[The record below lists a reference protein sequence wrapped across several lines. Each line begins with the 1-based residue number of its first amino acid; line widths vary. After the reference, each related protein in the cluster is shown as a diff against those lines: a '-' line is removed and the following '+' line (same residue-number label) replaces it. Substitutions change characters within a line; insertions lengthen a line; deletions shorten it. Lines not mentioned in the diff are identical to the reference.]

1 MACLMTCDR
10 SISWVL
16 AIGLALGAP
25 ATVLAQGDFY
35 RGKQIR
41 LVSGHPVG
49 GDYDVGAR
57 FLAKHLSRHIAGQPV
72 IVVQNMPAAAS
83 VAAANFIYN
92 QAPRDGT
99 VIGSFS
105 RNLASQARM
114 GLPNIES
121 DPRRFNWLGGY
132 SLPSRVCVNWHTSPV
147 KTIDDLFAREMITA
161 GGGAT
166 SSLSII
172 PTVLNH
178 VLGTKFRIVEGYKG
192 IRDAALA
199 IERGEVEGVCMSYA
213 QFNDYQHLVREGK
226 LRILLHAEEMPIP
239 DIPQV
244 PSIYAFAKTE
254 AQRQLLRFVFASA
267 EFGRPYV
274 LPPETPADRVA
285 LLRKAFADLAQDP
298 LMLAEAE
305 KAKIDMTYL
314 PPARLEELVAS
325 LYRTPPDLIETV
337 KKLVPNPQ

>member
-1 MACLMTCDR
+1 MTCD
-10 SISWVL
+10 
-16 AIGLALGAP
+16 IGRVWALLVALALGVPGA
-25 ATVLAQGDFY
+25 ALAQGDFY

-41 LVSGHPVG
+41 LISGHPVG
-49 GDYDVGAR
+49 GDYDIGAR
-57 FLAKHLSRHIAGQPV
+57 FLAKHLSRHIPGQPV

-83 VAAANFIYN
+83 VVAANFIYN

-105 RNLASQARM
+105 RNLASQALM
-114 GLPNIES
+114 GLPNIEA

-132 SLPSRVCVNWHTSPV
+132 SLPSRVCVNWHTSAV
-147 KTIDDLFAREMITA
+147 KTIDDLFTREMITA

-166 SSLSII
+166 SSLSIM
-172 PTVLNH
+172 PTVINH

-213 QFNDYQHLVREGK
+213 QFNDYQYLVREGK
-226 LRILLHAEEMPIP
+226 LRILLHAEETPIP

-254 AQRQLLRFVFASA
+254 EQRQLLRFVFASA

-274 LPPETPADRVA
+274 LPPEVPAERVT

-298 LMLAEAE
+298 QMLGDAE
-305 KAKIDMTYL
+305 KVKVDMTFL
-314 PPARLEELVAS
+314 PPARLEELITS

-337 KKLVPNPQ
+337 KKLVPNLQ

>member
-1 MACLMTCDR
+1 MLNNWRHRLT
-10 SISWVL
+10 
-16 AIGLALGAP
+16 GLATAVGLGLGLSSA
-25 ATVLAQGDFY
+25 AIAQGDFY

-41 LVSGHPVG
+41 LISGHPVG

-57 FLAKHLSRHIAGQPV
+57 FLAKHLARHIPGQPV

-83 VAAANFIYN
+83 VVAANFIYN

-105 RNLASQARM
+105 RNIASQALM
-114 GLPNIES
+114 GQPNIEV

-132 SLPSRVCVNWHTSPV
+132 SLPSRVCVNWHTSLV
-147 KTIDDLFAREMITA
+147 KTIDDLFARELIIA

-166 SSLSII
+166 SSLSIM
-172 PTVLNH
+172 PTVINH

-213 QFNDYQHLVREGK
+213 QFNDYQHLIREGK
-226 LRILLHAEEMPIP
+226 LRILLHAEETPIP
-239 DIPQV
+239 EVPQV
-244 PSIYAFAKTE
+244 PSIYKFARTE
-254 AQRQLLRFVFASA
+254 EQRQLLRFVFSSA

-274 LPPETPADRVA
+274 FPPEAPAERVA
-285 LLRKAFADLAQDP
+285 LMRKAFADLARDP
-298 LMLAEAE
+298 QMLSDAE
-305 KAKIDMTYL
+305 KVKMDMTYL
-314 PPARLEELVAS
+314 PAARLEELIAN
-325 LYRTPPDLIETV
+325 LYRTPPGLIETV
-337 KKLVPNPQ
+337 KKLVPNLQ